1 MEKICV
7 YTCITGN
14 YDDLQEIKNKEPGI
28 DYYCFTNNNN
38 IKSNTWNVVYIE
50 DNNLD
55 NTRLAR
61 KIKVLGHPLI
71 SENYDISIWV
81 DGFISEMHINDFI
94 HNECQLDKYDFICFK
109 HSKRNCIYEEAK
121 ECINQGKDDPE
132 LIKKEIEFLKKENYP
147 KNNGL
152 IESTVLIRKHN
163 IESVKNTMSIWFDM
177 ILNYSKRDQLSLN
190 YAIYKVNPKVQ
201 IVDLNVFDNKYFI
214 FLKHKNLAFD
224 KIYTIYYDTGSGF
237 NENSRSDLLYVHENG
252 NLIIELELKQDVN
265 RIRIDL
271 CEMQGVLLNIK
282 KLKNIDVNNISFVDW
297 LKVDDQYVSLSDPQ
311 IIINDIYKKGD
322 KISLKINLSLVDN
335 DTLYEIMYNNI
346 QNYIFENKK
355 LNLDICNLKNINSD
369 LSLKNKKITEKCNEI
384 TKKYDDI
391 INSKRWKLVSKINL
405 NKGDSNEKK

>member
-14 YDDLQEIKNKEPGI
+14 YDDLQEIKNKEPEI
-28 DYYCFTNNNN
+28 DYYCFTNNKN

-224 KIYTIYYDTGSGF
+224 KLYTIYYDTGSGF
-237 NENSRSDLLYVHENG
+237 NENNRSDLLYVPENG

-369 LSLKNKKITEKCNEI
+369 LSLKNKEITEKCNEI